1 MKGDYGSF
9 TICLQLFERVGGGF
23 ERGGGGVNGFS
34 LRCAGWHW
42 RLGLS
47 LNPSIGSLKKQR
59 RHYLL
64 NGWSNGVN
72 NFQAAYRRRIRQPEK
87 VEWGL
92 NGNRASVCANR
103 F

>member
-1 MKGDYGSF
+1 MRELVSSLSG
-9 TICLQLFERVGGGF
+9 CRWQLE
-23 ERGGGGVNGFS
+23 
-34 LRCAGWHW
+34 
-42 RLGLS
+42 LS

-87 VEWGL
+87 VEWKVEQ
-92 NGNRASVCANR
+92 ACE
-103 F
+103 